1 MSSNVSWMLELE
13 VQPGREDDLKALMAE
28 MVGATQADE
37 PGALSYAWSTSADG
51 KRCHIY
57 ERYADSAAALTHVRT
72 FGERFAGRFLEI
84 LKPTRFVVYG
94 SPDAAVKG
102 ALADFHP
109 VYMQD
114 LGGFTR

>member
-13 VQPGREDDLKALMAE
+13 VQPGRENDLKALVAE
-28 MVGATQADE
+28 MVDATRAEE
-37 PGALSYAWSTSADG
+37 PDALSFEWSTSADG
-51 KRCHIY
+51 KRCHLY
-57 ERYADSAAALTHVRT
+57 ERYADSAAAMTHVRT

-84 LKPTRFVVYG
+84 LKPVRLVVYG
-94 SPDAAVKG
+94 APDAAVRG